1 MRAGHQITLVIL
13 MILFS
18 MPFIKGQILP
28 PPPTPSPAITWP
40 DWISVDPV
48 VIDPLN
54 DESSGTPNGDFYR
67 CFIANNES
75 FLFFLVEI
83 NPEGI
88 LDPQNI
94 FYYALLDTDQNMT
107 TGYIIEDVNIGGDY
121 LIIFGYTYGEKY
133 YPLLTQWDPVID
145 SYGFIKYLSFE
156 RSNTTLSIAV
166 PILDIDFVESSSFN
180 IIFANNV
187 NSDTTDIAPDDG
199 FITFQY
205 STLTSTTTAF
215 TSLTSFTGNN
225 SITSLTGNTTTTSTM
240 STFESTAYSTVTTI
254 GSTLSIPGFS
264 TCSIIVGVTIG
275 LLNILRRN
283 LRQKKRT
290 K

>member
-1 MRAGHQITLVIL
+1 MRARHPITLAIL

-18 MPFIKGQILP
+18 IPFIKGQILP
-28 PPPTPSPAITWP
+28 PPPTPIPVITWP
-40 DWISVDPV
+40 DWSSIDPV
-48 VIDPLN
+48 VIDALN

-75 FLFFLVEI
+75 FLFFLMEI

-107 TGYIIEDVNIGGDY
+107 TGYIIEDFNIGGDY

-145 SYGFIKYLSFE
+145 SYKFIKYLSFE
-156 RSNTTLSIAV
+156 QSNTTLSIAV
-166 PILDIDFVESSSFN
+166 PILDIPFAESSSFN

-205 STLTSTTTAF
+205 STFTSTTTAF
-215 TSLTSFTGNN
+215 TTLTSFTGNN
-225 SITSLTGNTTTTSTM
+225 SITSLTGNTTTI
-240 STFESTAYSTVTTI
+240 YSTVTTM
-254 GSTLSIPGFS
+254 SPTLSIPGFS
-264 TCSIIVGVTIG
+264 TCSIILGVTIG